1 MREQQFHDKQ
11 IQIRMFQ
18 LEVESMSDVASTEAE
33 ERFNL
38 TEVSLFNLTE
48 VYFFCLTHL
57 VIV

>member
-38 TEVSLFNLTE
+38 TEVSD
-48 VYFFCLTHL
+48 YFFCLTHL